1 MTISERPVSD
11 LLADSTGR
19 VPSVTS
25 SDFEPVLPD
34 PPEVEDAGDVKKKA
48 ALPFW
53 LELPLLIL
61 AALIIAVVIKTFFF
75 QAFWIPSSSMEDTLQ
90 INDRVMVNKL
100 AYKIGDLQR
109 GHVVVFDD
117 PRGDEAPE
125 EAMVEAARRNILE
138 AIGLSVPRSEFIKRV
153 IGLPGERVEIIDNQV
168 LIDGVPIDE
177 PYLKA
182 GSVMP
187 DFGPIIVPRG
197 QMFVMGDNRNASQ
210 DSRYFGAVATDT
222 IVGRAFV
229 IMWPVDHWTTL

>member
-1 MTISERPVSD
+1 VRDPLTG
-11 LLADSTGR
+11 ATGR
-19 VPSVTS
+19 VPFVSS
-25 SDFEPVLPD
+25 SDFEPVA
-34 PPEVEDAGDVKKKA
+34 PEPVGIESAGIEKKKP

-61 AALIIAVVIKTFFF
+61 AALVIAVVIKTFFF

-100 AYKIGDLQR
+100 AYRIGDLQR

-117 PRGDEAPE
+117 PRGDEAPQE
-125 EAMVEAARRNILE
+125 TIFEAARRNVTE
-138 AIGLSVPRSEFIKRV
+138 AIGISVPRTEFIKRV

-168 LIDGVPIDE
+168 LIDGAPIDE
-177 PYLKA
+177 PYLKT

-187 DFGPIIVPRG
+187 DFGPIIVPPG
-197 QMFVMGDNRNASQ
+197 EMFVMGDNRNASQ
-210 DSRYFGAVATDT
+210 DSRYFGAVPTDT

-229 IMWPVDHWTTL
+229 IMWPVARWTTL

>member
-1 MTISERPVSD
+1 MSD
-11 LLADSTGR
+11 SLGDPAGR
-19 VPSVTS
+19 VPFVTS
-25 SDFEPVLPD
+25 SDFEPVAPE
-34 PPEVEDAGDVKKKA
+34 PPGIEDAGKEKKKA

-61 AALIIAVVIKTFFF
+61 AALVIAVVIKTFFF

-100 AYKIGDLQR
+100 AYRIGDLQR

-117 PRGDEAPE
+117 PRGEEAPLE
-125 EAMVEAARRNILE
+125 TIIEAARRNILE

-153 IGLPGERVEIIDNQV
+153 IGLPGERVEIVDNQV

-177 PYLKA
+177 PYLRI

-187 DFGPIIVPRG
+187 DFGPIIVPPD

-210 DSRYFGAVATDT
+210 DSRYFGAVPTDT

-229 IMWPVDHWTTL
+229 IMWPIEHWTML

>member
-1 MTISERPVSD
+1 MGDPLGD
-11 LLADSTGR
+11 PAGR

-25 SDFEPVLPD
+25 SDFEPVA
-34 PPEVEDAGDVKKKA
+34 PEPAGTEDTGKEKKKA

-61 AALIIAVVIKTFFF
+61 AALVIAVVIKTFFF

-100 AYKIGDLQR
+100 AYRFGDLQR

-117 PRGDEAPE
+117 PRGDEAPHE
-125 EAMVEAARRNILE
+125 TMVGAARRNILE
-138 AIGLSVPRSEFIKRV
+138 AVGLSVPRSEFIKRV
-153 IGLPGERVEIIDNQV
+153 IGLAGERVEIVDNQV
-168 LIDGVPIDE
+168 LIDGIPIDE
-177 PYLKA
+177 PYLRT

-187 DFGPIIVPRG
+187 DFGPIIVPPGR
-197 QMFVMGDNRNASQ
+197 MFVMGDNRNASQ
-210 DSRYFGAVATDT
+210 DSRYFGAVPTDT

-229 IMWPVDHWTTL
+229 IMWPIEHWTML